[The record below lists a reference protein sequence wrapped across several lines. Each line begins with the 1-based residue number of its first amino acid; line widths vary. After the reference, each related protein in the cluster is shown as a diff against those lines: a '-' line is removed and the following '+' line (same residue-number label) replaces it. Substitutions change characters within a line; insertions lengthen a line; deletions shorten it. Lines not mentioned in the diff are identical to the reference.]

1 MPRVLQHL
9 NQFPMKE
16 YLIKEI
22 LDRYE
27 KALQEATY
35 YKERINRHESQ
46 IRQANRESQ
55 QLRVEVHL
63 LQAKIDELEKNE
75 L

>member
-1 MPRVLQHL
+1 
-9 NQFPMKE
+9 MKE
-16 YLIKEI
+16 YMIKEI

-27 KALQEATY
+27 KALNEATY

-46 IRQANRESQ
+46 IRKANQESQ
-55 QLRVEVHL
+55 QLRVQNHL

-75 L
+75 QCNSK

>member
-1 MPRVLQHL
+1 MRKNL
-9 NQFPMKE
+9 M
-16 YLIKEI
+16 IEI

-27 KALQEATY
+27 KSIQEVMY
-35 YKERINRHESQ
+35 YKQRVERHEQQ

-55 QLRVEVHL
+55 QLRVNVNL

-75 L
+75 I